1 MRTALLVCLS
11 AFINLAIA
19 QTPKP
24 RLTESS
30 IVKDAEGTIYPYD
43 ITRALLMKGSYTLKT
58 SGNDTFLLVELSESE
73 RLARLEKMPKPKE
86 SAFFKNGEKIKL
98 PNTTDIDGSK
108 LRLKESTGK
117 ILVLNFWFINCPPCR
132 TEIPDLNELVESYK
146 GNENIQFIAV
156 ALDAKSNLETFLK
169 QIPFKYQIVDNG
181 RFITDKFNIR
191 SYPTH
196 VILDTE
202 GKVYFHTSGLATNT
216 VYWLKKSID
225 QLLSQSA
232 QP

>member
-1 MRTALLVCLS
+1 MKTVLLVYLCV
-11 AFINLAIA
+11 FINLASA
-19 QTPKP
+19 QTPRP

-30 IVKDAEGTIYPYD
+30 VVKDAEGTIYPYD

-58 SGNDTFLLVELSESE
+58 SGNDTFLLVKLSESE

-86 SAFFKNGEKIKL
+86 SPFFKTGEKIKL
-98 PNTTDIDGSK
+98 PNTTDIEGNK

-117 ILVLNFWFINCPPCR
+117 IVVLNFWFINCPPCR
-132 TEIPDLNELVESYK
+132 TEIPDLNELVNSYQ
-146 GNENIQFIAV
+146 GNENIQFVAV
-156 ALDAKSNLETFLK
+156 ALDAKSNLVAFLK
-169 QIPFKYQIVDNG
+169 QMPFNYQIIDDG
-181 RFITDKFNIR
+181 RFMADKFGIR

-202 GKVYFHTSGLATNT
+202 GKVYYHSTGLATNT

-225 QLLSQSA
+225 ELIRQKA